1 MLQLPVYNAN
11 SEFLWCV
18 ILQVDTK
25 QMFFYKILKLYIVKP
40 FNNVLALCVIFCF
53 TYLRC
58 PSMMPWVNLNVVKYR
73 TYQHTK

>member
-40 FNNVLALCVIFCF
+40 FNNVFGFVCNFLLHLSWMSIHDAVGEPQRSKI
-53 TYLRC
+53 
-58 PSMMPWVNLNVVKYR
+58 
-73 TYQHTK
+73 

>member
-25 QMFFYKILKLYIVKP
+25 RMFFYKILKLYIVKP
-40 FNNVLALCVIFCF
+40 FNSVFGFVCNFLLH
-53 TYLRC
+53 L
-58 PSMMPWVNLNVVKYR
+58 S
-73 TYQHTK
+73 